1 MVVEKYKSG
10 FSPPGDIP
18 FEDLTH
24 NMERNGG
31 GGGGGGMGGSGDG
44 TTDSINGSMQNMQM
58 SHSAR
63 SALDKKPSLV
73 GTIGGKIKKRSGLLN
88 LFNTSKVYKYDLAQQ
103 TLFGVRFFLQSKGRK
118 IDVYNFGAIT

>member
-24 NMERNGG
+24 NMERNGGG

-88 LFNTSKVYKYDLAQQ
+88 LFNTSKVYQYDLEQQ
-103 TLFGVRFFLQSKGRK
+103 TLFGCGFFFTKQRK
-118 IDVYNFGAIT
+118 KN